1 MAKAPNIDIPLSKL
15 DKTLLDASPFFKIVP
30 LKVRMTFDEL
40 TEEALED
47 QSFPASSPCFLCQ
60 TFCFFVAISLFFRF
74 FLIVLCRKRS
84 KYLAFFPKNTTFA
97 SANLS

>member
-30 LKVRMTFDEL
+30 LKVRMTFNEL

-47 QSFPASSPCFLCQ
+47 LKEYANVEDGTVERWRFYIDSPYERVIE
-60 TFCFFVAISLFFRF
+60 TDR
-74 FLIVLCRKRS
+74 
-84 KYLAFFPKNTTFA
+84 T
-97 SANLS
+97 

>member
-30 LKVRMTFDEL
+30 LKVRMTFNEL

-47 QSFPASSPCFLCQ
+47 LKEYANVEDGTVERWILVPDRTPLGVLSSIIFWSDTIIYGILLC
-60 TFCFFVAISLFFRF
+60 IGR
-74 FLIVLCRKRS
+74 R
-84 KYLAFFPKNTTFA
+84 
-97 SANLS
+97 